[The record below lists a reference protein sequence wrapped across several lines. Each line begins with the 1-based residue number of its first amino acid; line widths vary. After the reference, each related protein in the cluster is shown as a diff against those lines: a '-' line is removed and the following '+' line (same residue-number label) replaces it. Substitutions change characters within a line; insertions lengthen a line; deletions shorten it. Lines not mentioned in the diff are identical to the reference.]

1 MDAFGVLRDIL
12 DDYKSFV
19 HGFLNILD
27 PDVLEKVEQ
36 EVSNGLLWPEPWLAL
51 NPAFQP
57 AAPSASSSGEV
68 GCTRG
73 AGRSSALAR
82 QLTRSGARS
91 HFVSTRLTPL
101 RSRPA
106 ASPTC

>member
-51 NPAFQP
+51 NPAFQARRYRQRARRARL
-57 AAPSASSSGEV
+57 AAPGVPGDLPHSNTS
-68 GCTRG
+68 
-73 AGRSSALAR
+73 
-82 QLTRSGARS
+82 
-91 HFVSTRLTPL
+91 
-101 RSRPA
+101 
-106 ASPTC
+106 

>member
-51 NPAFQP
+51 NPAFQAGGTVSELVERTHGEPGDNPLYHP
-57 AAPSASSSGEV
+57 A
-68 GCTRG
+68 G
-73 AGRSSALAR
+73 ASALRCRPGYAR
-82 QLTRSGARS
+82 
-91 HFVSTRLTPL
+91 
-101 RSRPA
+101 
-106 ASPTC
+106 